1 MQPSEEQLLRQYLLG
16 AVTEAERTQ
25 LEDRLFADDEFHEQ
39 LLALKSELADEYVRG
54 ELSVTERARFAQ
66 RFLHSEAGRQRVAF
80 AHALLEALPE
90 PEPVAAPAVVG
101 AEQSVWWQ
109 SLLGFWRT
117 PAWQFAMAAAAI
129 LLAFGSFWLYRERTR
144 LHSEL
149 DIARAAQLRQQQQQ
163 QASQRQLDEQ
173 RTRGA
178 QLAAALE
185 REKAARARLAQER
198 AKPPLPPAS
207 APLSFLTF
215 TLLPGVSRAGGSLE
229 TLALPRTIARVN
241 LQLQLAGDERFS
253 QYRVE
258 LRTLRGQLI
267 LRQSRLQARGQ
278 AVTVSVPAQRLAAG
292 EYELTLQAPASPGQ
306 FTDVGFYYIHVV
318 KK

>member
-1 MQPSEEQLLRQYLLG
+1 LKNSEEQMLIRYLLG
-16 AVTEAERTQ
+16 DVSEAEQTQ
-25 LEDRLFADDEFHEQ
+25 IEDRLFADNEFHEQ
-39 LLALKSELADEYVRG
+39 LLALKSELADDYVRG
-54 ELSVTERARFAQ
+54 ALSATERARFAN
-66 RFLHSEAGRQRVAF
+66 RFLHSAAGRQRVAF
-80 AHALLEALPE
+80 ARAMNEALPDAS
-90 PEPVAAPAVVG
+90 PATAPVIVAATSSWWHSLAGFLRVPA
-101 AEQSVWWQ
+101 
-109 SLLGFWRT
+109 L
-117 PAWQFAMAAAAI
+117 QFAFATAAI
-129 LLAFGSFWLYRERTR
+129 LLAVGSFWLYRERTR

-163 QASQRQLDEQ
+163 QDAQRQLDEQ

-178 QLAAALE
+178 QLAAELE
-185 REKAARARLAQER
+185 REKAERARLENER
-198 AKPPLPPAS
+198 TKLPQPSAS
-207 APLSFLTF
+207 APLSFLSF
-215 TLLPGVSRAGGSLE
+215 TLLPGVSRAGGGPE
-229 TLALPRTIARVN
+229 TLAIPHLIARVN
-241 LQLQLAGDERFS
+241 LQLQLAGDERFL